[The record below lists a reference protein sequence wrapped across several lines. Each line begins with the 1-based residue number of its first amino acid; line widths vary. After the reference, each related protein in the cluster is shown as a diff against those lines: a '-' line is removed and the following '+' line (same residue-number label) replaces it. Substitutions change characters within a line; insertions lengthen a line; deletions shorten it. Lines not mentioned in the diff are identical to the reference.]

1 MALAPL
7 CGGRN
12 AAVGRRPAPR
22 YNLPV
27 SEIGVKL
34 KEIIRWQ
41 VAFLPYLPPAAFSR
55 PRRKS
60 PLVYILIGC
69 GGVVVLVGVLVVAA
83 ISFGLYKAKQ
93 AGLDPDLLQKNPA
106 VAMVKMAV
114 AANPDAELVS
124 LDEDRG
130 IVTIRDKKTGKTVTM
145 NFEDIK
151 QGKISFEGEG
161 GEGSASIGGP
171 VTLPSWFPSYP
182 GATPQGTFSLQDRS
196 SDSSGFH
203 FTTKDSPAQV
213 FQFFEAGLKKAGL
226 TVEATGGASGGL
238 ISARDADQEREAVV
252 NVSAASG
259 GTQVSGTFKS
269 KR

>member
-1 MALAPL
+1 MASSVP
-7 CGGRN
+7 
-12 AAVGRRPAPR
+12 
-22 YNLPV
+22 PV
-27 SEIGVKL
+27 
-34 KEIIRWQ
+34 
-41 VAFLPYLPPAAFSR
+41 PPAGGVQPAR
-55 PRRKS
+55 KKS

-93 AGLDPDLLQKNPA
+93 AGLDPDMIRKNPA

-124 LDEDRG
+124 IDEDRG

-161 GEGSASIGGP
+161 GEKVSLEAQGEGGEGSLKIKSAEGSATLGAGGP

-182 GATPQGTFSLQDRS
+182 GATPQGTFSVQDKS
-196 SDSSGFH
+196 GDSSGFH

-226 TVEATGGASGGL
+226 TVEASGGANGGV
-238 ISARDADQEREAVV
+238 ISARDANQEREAVV
-252 NVSAASG
+252 TVSAASG